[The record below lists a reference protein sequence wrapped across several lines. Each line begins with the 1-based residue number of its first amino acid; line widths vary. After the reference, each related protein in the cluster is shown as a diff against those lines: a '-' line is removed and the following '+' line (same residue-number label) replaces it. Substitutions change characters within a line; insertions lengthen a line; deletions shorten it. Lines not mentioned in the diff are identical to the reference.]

1 MDAND
6 VPQPTTTDQNAAPA
20 AATSDAPPAVAP
32 FLSRAVLLIVEDD
45 PFLGGMLERKL
56 HEQKFTVF
64 RAETVQEGRALLAE
78 KPINLVCLDLI
89 LPGEDGFVLLRE
101 IKANEKMKHIP
112 VLILSNLGQRDDLE
126 KGKQIGAADY
136 AVKANTSPN
145 EIVAKIEQLLGL
157 T

>member
-1 MDAND
+1 MNG
-6 VPQPTTTDQNAAPA
+6 
-20 AATSDAPPAVAP
+20 DAPPQNTASADNLKATTVSPDVTATSS
-32 FLSRAVLLIVEDD
+32 SRAVLLVVEDD

-64 RAETVQEGRALLAE
+64 RAETVKEARTLLAE
-78 KPINLVCLDLI
+78 KPIQLVCLDLI

-101 IKANEKMKHIP
+101 IKADEKLKHIP

-145 EIVAKIEQLLGL
+145 EIVSKIEQLLGIA
-157 T
+157 

>member
-1 MDAND
+1 MDD
-6 VPQPTTTDQNAAPA
+6 DTPQESVTSRGADSARESGGAPR
-20 AATSDAPPAVAP
+20 ATATGE
-32 FLSRAVLLIVEDD
+32 SRAVLLVVEDD
-45 PFLGGMLERKL
+45 PFLGGMLEKKL

-78 KPINLVCLDLI
+78 KTINLVCLDLI

-101 IKANEKMKHIP
+101 IKANEKLRQIP

-126 KGKQIGAADY
+126 KGRQLGAADY

-145 EIVAKIEQLLGL
+145 EIVAKIEQLLGIA
-157 T
+157 

>member
-1 MDAND
+1 MDGDALKSGS
-6 VPQPTTTDQNAAPA
+6 AAPSADSATGSGETSRA
-20 AATSDAPPAVAP
+20 AASTT
-32 FLSRAVLLIVEDD
+32 SRAVLLVVEDD

-64 RAETVQEGRALLAE
+64 RAETVQEGRTLLAE
-78 KPINLVCLDLI
+78 KPIQLVCLDLI

-101 IKANEKMKHIP
+101 IKADEKLKHIP

>member
-1 MDAND
+1 MND
-6 VPQPTTTDQNAAPA
+6 DSIQES
-20 AATSDAPPAVAP
+20 ATGPGADSVAGSGDAPREISPEET
-32 FLSRAVLLIVEDD
+32 RAVLLVVEDD

-56 HEQKFTVF
+56 HDQKFTVF
-64 RAETVQEGRALLAE
+64 RAETVEEGRALLAE

-126 KGKQIGAADY
+126 KARQIGAADY

-145 EIVAKIEQLLGL
+145 EIVAKIEQLLGI